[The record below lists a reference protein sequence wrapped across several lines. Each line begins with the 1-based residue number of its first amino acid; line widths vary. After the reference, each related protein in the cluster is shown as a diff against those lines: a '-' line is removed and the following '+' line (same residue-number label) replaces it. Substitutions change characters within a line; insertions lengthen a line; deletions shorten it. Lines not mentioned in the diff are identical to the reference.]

1 MFMIFFDSWCRTIS
15 RSPAM
20 LGFVVSEV
28 WETTKSQ
35 ITVLA
40 EMPKKCPHL
49 TSRAACLSPNLDF
62 YDALLSS
69 TSVPGDVFSKP
80 TGPPKA
86 TLTPPP
92 RFYS

>member
-1 MFMIFFDSWCRTIS
+1 MR
-15 RSPAM
+15 
-20 LGFVVSEV
+20 GFVVSEV

-49 TSRAACLSPNLDF
+49 KSRAACLIPNLDF

-69 TSVPGDVFSKP
+69 TSAPVNVLSKP

-86 TLTPPP
+86 TLNPASQVL
-92 RFYS
+92 FKIMASQ